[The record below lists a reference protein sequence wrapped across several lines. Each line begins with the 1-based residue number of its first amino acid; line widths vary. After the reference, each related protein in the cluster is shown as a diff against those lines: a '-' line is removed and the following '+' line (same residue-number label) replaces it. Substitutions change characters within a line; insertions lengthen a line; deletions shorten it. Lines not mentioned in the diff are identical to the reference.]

1 MKRSLAG
8 LAVVGALLIPGHF
21 ATAAATAA
29 PAPMADSGSSSTGS
43 GCTSSQPPTCSSPLA
58 YLFVQLVE
66 AFATGS
72 AASR

>member
-1 MKRSLAG
+1 MKRSLSG

-21 ATAAATAA
+21 ATATASAA
-29 PAPMADSGSSSTGS
+29 PATVADSGSASTGS

-66 AFATGS
+66 VLATGS